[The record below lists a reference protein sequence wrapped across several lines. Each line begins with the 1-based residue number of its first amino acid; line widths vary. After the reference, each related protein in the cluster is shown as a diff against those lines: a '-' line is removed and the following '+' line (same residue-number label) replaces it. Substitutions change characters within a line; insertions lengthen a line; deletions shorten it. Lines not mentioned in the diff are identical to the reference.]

1 MLFKSMRVKRKEFP
15 RWWSKSSF
23 LILLGSVL
31 LSSCDLFKFKSGE
44 EEVDDSVLA
53 SVEEN
58 VLKRSDIEFIT
69 KESQSEEDSANLA
82 ERYIQSWI
90 RKQLMIKEAGKNM
103 AFDEAELNR
112 KLLDY
117 RYALMVYEFEKSYV
131 NDNLN
136 REVSD
141 QEINAYYEENKDN
154 FTLKKII
161 VRTNFLKVD
170 KEIPQKSQISR
181 LLNSNRESDKSE
193 LRDIALRFAVNY
205 YLEDSVWIEFDDIVL
220 NTPLVENNNHV
231 ELLRRNDLIQVDD
244 DRFSYYFKI
253 LEYKLQDQVPPLE
266 FMKEEISKIILN
278 KRRVA
283 LAESLHKEVYQR
295 ALEKNEFKI
304 YD

>member
-1 MLFKSMRVKRKEFP
+1 MG
-15 RWWSKSSF
+15 SF
-23 LILLGSVL
+23 I
-31 LSSCDLFKFKSGE
+31 LSSCDLFKFKTE
-44 EEVDDSVLA
+44 EEQVDDTVLA
-53 SVEEN
+53 AVDEN
-58 VLKRSDIEFIT
+58 TLKRSDLDFIT
-69 KESQSEEDSANLA
+69 MDSPSEEDSANLA
-82 ERYIQSWI
+82 ERYMQSWI
-90 RKQLMIKEAGKNM
+90 RKQLMIKEAGRNM

-112 KLLDY
+112 KMLDY
-117 RYALMVYEFEKSYV
+117 KYALMVYEFEKSYV
-131 NDNLN
+131 NENLN
-136 REVSD
+136 MAVSD
-141 QEINAYYEENKDN
+141 EEINAYYEENKVN

-161 VRTNFLKVD
+161 VRTNFLKIEKD
-170 KEIPQKSQISR
+170 IPQRSQISR
-181 LLNSNRESDKSE
+181 LLSSKREGDKKE
-193 LRDIALRFAVNY
+193 LRDLALRFAANY

-220 NTPLVENNNHV
+220 NTPLIENNNHV

-295 ALEKNEFKI
+295 ALEKNDFKI

>member
-1 MLFKSMRVKRKEFP
+1 MMG
-15 RWWSKSSF
+15 SF
-23 LILLGSVL
+23 I
-31 LSSCDLFKFKSGE
+31 LSSCDLFKFKTE
-44 EEVDDSVLA
+44 EEQVDDAVLA
-53 SVEEN
+53 SVDEN
-58 VLKRSDIEFIT
+58 MLMRSDLDFIT
-69 KESQSEEDSANLA
+69 KDSPSEEDSANLA
-82 ERYIQSWI
+82 ERYMQSWI

-117 RYALMVYEFEKSYV
+117 KYALMVYEFEKSYV
-131 NDNLN
+131 NENLG

-141 QEINAYYEENKDN
+141 EEINAYYEENKVN

-161 VRTNFLKVD
+161 VRTNFLKIEKD
-170 KEIPQKSQISR
+170 IPQRAQISR
-181 LLNSNRESDKSE
+181 LLSSNRESDKKE
-193 LRDIALRFAVNY
+193 LRDLTLRLAANY

-253 LEYKLQDQVPPLE
+253 LEYKLQDQIPPLE

-295 ALEKNEFKI
+295 ALEKNDFKI

>member
-1 MLFKSMRVKRKEFP
+1 MRVKRKGSP
-15 RWWSKSSF
+15 NWWLRSSL
-23 LILLGSVL
+23 LILIGSFI
-31 LSSCDLFKFKSGE
+31 LSSCDLFRFKTE
-44 EEVDDSVLA
+44 EEQVDDAVLA
-53 SVEEN
+53 SVDDN
-58 VLKRSDIEFIT
+58 VLRRSDLDFIT
-69 KESQSEEDSANLA
+69 KDSPSEEDSANLA
-82 ERYIQSWI
+82 QRYMQSWI

-103 AFDEAELNR
+103 AFDEGELNR

-117 RYALMVYEFEKSYV
+117 KYALMVYEFEKAYV
-131 NDNLN
+131 NENLD
-136 REVSD
+136 RAVSD
-141 QEINAYYEENKDN
+141 EEIYAYYEENKVN

-161 VRTNFLKVD
+161 VRTNFLKIEKD
-170 KEIPQKSQISR
+170 IPQKAQISR
-181 LLNSNRESDKSE
+181 LLNSGRESDKSD
-193 LRDIALRFAVNY
+193 LRDMALRFAANY

-220 NTPLVENNNHV
+220 NTPLVDNTNHV

-266 FMKEEISKIILN
+266 FMKEEISKILLN

-295 ALEKNEFKI
+295 ALEKNDFKI

>member
-1 MLFKSMRVKRKEFP
+1 MRVKRKEYP
-15 RWWSKSSF
+15 RWWLRSSL
-23 LILLGSVL
+23 LILMGSFF
-31 LSSCDLFKFKSGE
+31 LSSCDLFRFKTE
-44 EEVDDSVLA
+44 EEQVDDAVLA
-53 SVEEN
+53 AVDDN
-58 VLKRSDIEFIT
+58 VLYRSDLDFIT
-69 KESQSEEDSANLA
+69 QDSPSEEDSANLA
-82 ERYIQSWI
+82 ERYMQSWI

-117 RYALMVYEFEKSYV
+117 KYALMVYEFEKAYV
-131 NDNLN
+131 NENLDN
-136 REVSD
+136 EVSE
-141 QEINAYYEENKDN
+141 QEINAYYEENKVN

-161 VRTNFLKVD
+161 VRTNFLKVEKD
-170 KEIPQKSQISR
+170 VPQRGQISR
-181 LLNSNRESDKSE
+181 LLSSNRESDKEE
-193 LRDIALRFAVNY
+193 LRNMALRYAANY

-220 NTPLVENNNHV
+220 NTPLVDHTNHV

-244 DRFSYYFKI
+244 DSFAYYFKI

-295 ALEKNEFKI
+295 ALEKNDFKI

>member
-1 MLFKSMRVKRKEFP
+1 
-15 RWWSKSSF
+15 
-23 LILLGSVL
+23 
-31 LSSCDLFKFKSGE
+31 
-44 EEVDDSVLA
+44 
-53 SVEEN
+53 
-58 VLKRSDIEFIT
+58 
-69 KESQSEEDSANLA
+69 
-82 ERYIQSWI
+82 
-90 RKQLMIKEAGKNM
+90 M

-117 RYALMVYEFEKSYV
+117 KYALMVYEFEKAYV
-131 NDNLN
+131 NENLDT
-136 REVSD
+136 EVSEE
-141 QEINAYYEENKDN
+141 EINAYYEENKVN

-161 VRTNFLKVD
+161 VRTNFLKVEKD
-170 KEIPQKSQISR
+170 IPQRAQISR
-181 LLNSNRESDKSE
+181 LLSSNRESDKEE
-193 LRDIALRFAVNY
+193 LRNMALRYAANY

-220 NTPLVENNNHV
+220 NTPLVDHTNHV

-244 DRFSYYFKI
+244 DSFAYYFKI

-295 ALEKNEFKI
+295 ALEKNDFKI

>member
-1 MLFKSMRVKRKEFP
+1 MRVKRKEYP
-15 RWWSKSSF
+15 RWWLKSSL
-23 LILLGSVL
+23 LIVMGSFF
-31 LSSCDLFKFKSGE
+31 LSSCDLFRFKTE
-44 EEVDDSVLA
+44 EEQVDDAVLA
-53 SVEEN
+53 AVDDN
-58 VLKRSDIEFIT
+58 VLYRSDLYFIT
-69 KESQSEEDSANLA
+69 QDSPSEEDSANLA
-82 ERYIQSWI
+82 ERYMQSWI

-117 RYALMVYEFEKSYV
+117 KYALMVYEFEKAYV
-131 NDNLN
+131 NENLDT
-136 REVSD
+136 EVSEE
-141 QEINAYYEENKDN
+141 EINAYYEENKVN

-161 VRTNFLKVD
+161 VRTNFLKVEKD
-170 KEIPQKSQISR
+170 IPQRAQISR
-181 LLNSNRESDKSE
+181 LLSSNRESDKEE
-193 LRDIALRFAVNY
+193 LRNMALRYAANY

-220 NTPLVENNNHV
+220 NTPLVDHTNHV

-244 DRFSYYFKI
+244 DSFAYYFKI

-295 ALEKNEFKI
+295 ALEKNDFKI